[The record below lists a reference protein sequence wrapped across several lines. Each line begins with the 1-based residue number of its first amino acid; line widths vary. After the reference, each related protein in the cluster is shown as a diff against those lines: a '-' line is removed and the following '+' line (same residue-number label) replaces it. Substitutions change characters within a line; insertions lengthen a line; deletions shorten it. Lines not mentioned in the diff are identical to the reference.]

1 LTRNPGDPGFR
12 LTRFSKEIGTKPKFF
27 LILIFNAKAKILI
40 KKLNWTKPE
49 KKKEALGSMCFFSF
63 KMNGKSYRK
72 WKKTKKTFNDE
83 TKKKLA
89 KKQGKT
95 RQIRVNFLNSGQS
108 FKATNH

>member
-1 LTRNPGDPGFR
+1 
-12 LTRFSKEIGTKPKFF
+12 
-27 LILIFNAKAKILI
+27 
-40 KKLNWTKPE
+40 
-49 KKKEALGSMCFFSF
+49 
-63 KMNGKSYRK
+63 MNGKSYKK